1 MRKLAIVFCLLILPS
16 WSMAQWTGNKT
27 KDNISIGIK
36 GGINFPGMRYT
47 DPHQSVLPQDTLIKP
62 LGGVFVD
69 IPINQFLT
77 IAPEV
82 MYVGRGMRTH
92 YKHYSNNTIIYG
104 IQANYVDLR
113 IPVMLGIEV
122 TSWFQ
127 PYLVVGP
134 DAGYCLGGK
143 IQIDQAGMPNP
154 EISVPLGKANITP
167 WYLGTFGGLGL
178 RFFPTINEK
187 RAQIKLDAV
196 YNYSFMDSFS
206 PMEHNETSQAQNVN
220 AYNLTGE
227 RFPRGIE
234 VTLGVVIPL
243 IREKDAC
250 YGFSRNYY

>member
-1 MRKLAIVFCLLILPS
+1 MRKLAIVLCLLLLPC

-27 KDNISIGIK
+27 KDKITVGIK
-36 GGINFPGMRYT
+36 GGINLPGMRYT
-47 DPHQSVLPQDTLIKP
+47 DSHQSVLPQDTILKP
-62 LGGVFVD
+62 MGGVFVD

-77 IAPEV
+77 VAPEV
-82 MYVGRGMRTH
+82 MYVGRGVRTT
-92 YKHYSNNTIIYG
+92 YMHYSG
-104 IQANYVDLR
+104 IKTRYALNAHYVDLR

-134 DAGYCLGGK
+134 DVGYCLGGK
-143 IQIDQAGMPNP
+143 IQIDQAGMPKP
-154 EISVPLGKANITP
+154 EISIPLGKANITP
-167 WYLGTFGGLGL
+167 WYLGAFGGLGV

-196 YNYSFMDSFS
+196 YNYSFIDSFS
-206 PMEHNETSQAQNVN
+206 PMEHNESSQAQNVN

-234 VTLGVVIPL
+234 VTMGLVIPL
-243 IREKDAC
+243 IQEKDAC
-250 YGFSRNYY
+250 YGFSRNSW